1 MLGLNEMALIHEVAR
16 EEARK
21 VVNEYDKK
29 KDEEKKAK
37 KAKKKA
43 KYGYQPVIYV
53 KPIVDVE
60 RIKKLMLNS
69 AYGLTCYTDTDST
82 KVVSRET
89 LKLEPEELEVLHSVA
104 RLLKGE
110 CGQLGGDCKNCFCHC
125 DKEVLG
131 TNCLV
136 NQLHEIRRKY
146 S

>member
-1 MLGLNEMALIHEVAR
+1 MLNTIDMEYIHEVAR
-16 EEARK
+16 QEVHKAVK
-21 VVNEYDKK
+21 DYDKK
-29 KDEEKKAK
+29 KEEEKKAN
-37 KAKKKA
+37 
-43 KYGYQPVIYV
+43 YGYQPVIYV
-53 KPIVDVE
+53 KPVVDVKD
-60 RIKKLMLNS
+60 IKKQLVNS
-69 AYGLTCYTDTDST
+69 MYGMTVYTDTDSI

-89 LKLEPEELEVLHSVA
+89 FKLEPDELEVLNSVA

-110 CGQLGGDCKNCFCHC
+110 CGQFGGDCKNCFCHC

>member
-1 MLGLNEMALIHEVAR
+1 MFSIIDMEFIHEVAR
-16 EEARK
+16 QEARK

-29 KDEEKKAK
+29 KDAEKKAK
-37 KAKKKA
+37 KAKKKSN
-43 KYGYQPVIYV
+43 YGYQPVIYV
-53 KPIVDVE
+53 KPIADVE
-60 RIKKLMLNS
+60 RVKKLMLNS
-69 AYGLTCYTDTDST
+69 MYGSAVYTDTDST
-82 KVVSRET
+82 KIVSRET
-89 LKLEPEELEVLHSVA
+89 FKLEPDELEVLHSVA

>member
-1 MLGLNEMALIHEVAR
+1 MLNTIDMEYINEVAR
-16 EEARK
+16 QEAHK
-21 VVNEYDKK
+21 AVKDYDKK
-29 KDEEKKAK
+29 KEEEKKAN
-37 KAKKKA
+37 
-43 KYGYQPVIYV
+43 YGYQPIIYV
-53 KPIVDVE
+53 KPIADVE

-69 AYGLTCYTDTDST
+69 VYGLTCYADTDSI
-82 KVVSRET
+82 KVVSCET
-89 LKLEPEELEVLHSVA
+89 LKLEPDELEVLHSVA

>member
-1 MLGLNEMALIHEVAR
+1 MFSTIDMEFIHEVAR
-16 EEARK
+16 QEAHK
-21 VVNEYDKK
+21 AVKDYDKK
-29 KDEEKKAK
+29 KEEEKKVN
-37 KAKKKA
+37 
-43 KYGYQPVIYV
+43 YGYQPVIYV
-53 KPIVDVE
+53 KPMADVE
-60 RIKKLMLNS
+60 RVKNLMLNS
-69 AYGLTCYTDTDST
+69 AYGLTCYADTDSI

-89 LKLEPEELEVLHSVA
+89 FKLEPDELEVLNSVA